1 MSIGIERNSAT
12 KKRERKRDKR
22 RTLRDLGSH
31 RHPFVDSLP
40 YRTPLSFQLK
50 MHHFDVFRLFG
61 GKWLETLKNIVPS
74 LIIVK
79 KCQENAH
86 L

>member
-12 KKRERKRDKR
+12 KKRGRKRDKR
-22 RTLRDLGSH
+22 QTLRDLGSN
-31 RHPFVDSLP
+31 RHPFVGSLP

-50 MHHFDVFRLFG
+50 MHHFHVFRLFG
-61 GKWLETLKNIVPS
+61 GKWLESLKNRVPS

-79 KCQENAH
+79 KC
-86 L
+86 